1 MDLLHVMVG
10 GGGLRRTA
18 AVLTRTHVWRV
29 PVRQVM
35 FGVRL
40 FLVVVVLRRFEEEL
54 CKRRDVHGSCTLSIS
69 IRGREDAR

>member
-1 MDLLHVMVG
+1 MDLLHAMVG

-18 AVLTRTHVWRV
+18 AVLTRTHIWRV
-29 PVRQVM
+29 PVPPVM

-40 FLVVVVLRRFEEEL
+40 FVMVVVLRGFAEEL
-54 CKRRDVHGSCTLSIS
+54 CKGRDVHGSCTLSIS